1 MQTKH
6 LLIWI
11 IILIGLTACQS
22 LPVVESDE
30 NRFKMTEI
38 VPTQALTPTK
48 TSSPTI
54 PPPSTEVPTGAPSTP
69 APAISTQTS
78 HPAKICSPLAE
89 HRLEQLDE
97 IVSQAYDPPPPEKD
111 DRHHGLDFAYYRH
124 SGRASIEGE
133 VVQSVLPGRVA
144 ANLDNRL
151 PYGNMVMIESVQE
164 KLHPELITALNLAA
178 DCSLY
183 LLYAH
188 LESASTFEIGQEI
201 ACGQALGTVGKT
213 GYFVPVPHLHI
224 EARVGPAGARFESMA
239 FYDTTASEAER
250 ETYLLWRTSGEFQHF
265 DPMVLFQTAL
275 ALASGQ

>member
-6 LLIWI
+6 LLIWT
-11 IILIGLTACQS
+11 IILIGLTACQRLPIGES
-22 LPVVESDE
+22 LESEPV
-30 NRFKMTEI
+30 MTEI
-38 VPTQALTPTK
+38 APTQALQPTQ

-54 PPPSTEVPTGAPSTP
+54 PPTPTELPTNAPSTP
-69 APAISTQTS
+69 VPAISTQTS
-78 HPAKICSPLAE
+78 LPAKICSPLAD

-97 IVSQAYDPPPPEKD
+97 IVSQAYDPPPPGKD

-124 SGRASIEGE
+124 GGRASIEGE
-133 VVQSVLPGRVA
+133 VIQSVLPGRVA
-144 ANLDNRL
+144 ANIDDRL

-164 KLHPELITALNLAA
+164 NLHPELIAALDLPA
-178 DCSLY
+178 DSSLY

-188 LESASTFEIGQEI
+188 LESAPTFDIGQEI
-201 ACGQALGTVGKT
+201 TCGQALGAVGKT

-239 FYDTTASEAER
+239 FYDTSASEAER

-265 DPMVLFQTAL
+265 DPMLLFQIAL
-275 ALASGQ
+275 DLVSGQ